1 MKKARVGH
9 STDALTALDVIF
21 TRRSV
26 RSFQSGKLDQ
36 ATIRGLLDAA
46 VQAPTAM
53 HLEPWAFVVV
63 EDRAA
68 LRRYSD
74 SAKRAWVTDVA
85 AHRELHLGATGDTER
100 AFAQQIASPD
110 FDIFYNA
117 PALIVICGKPVGPF
131 VAGDCWLAAENLML
145 AAAAMG
151 LGSCC
156 VGSALPALTAPDV
169 RRELA
174 IPDGYE
180 VVAPIVVGVPA
191 DVTSVAVRKDPEIL
205 SWT

>member
-1 MKKARVGH
+1 MRPSAPH
-9 STDALTALDVIF
+9 STPALTALDVIY

-26 RSFQSGKLDQ
+26 RSFRSEPLDKE
-36 ATIRGLLDAA
+36 TIRGLIDAA

-53 HLEPWAFVVV
+53 HLEPWVFVVV
-63 EDRAA
+63 EDRKA

-74 SAKRAWVTDVA
+74 SAKRAWVADVTT
-85 AHRELHLGATGDTER
+85 HRDLHVSATRDAEH
-100 AFAQQIASPD
+100 AFAQQVASPD
-110 FDIFYNA
+110 FDIFYGA
-117 PALIVICGKPVGPF
+117 AALIVICGKPVGPF
-131 VAGDCWLAAENLML
+131 VTADCWLAAENLML

-174 IPDGYE
+174 IPDGYQ
-180 VVAPIVVGVPA
+180 VVAPIVVGVPGE
-191 DVTSVAVRKDPEIL
+191 VTSVAARKEPEIL

>member
-1 MKKARVGH
+1 MKGRGGH
-9 STDALTALDVIF
+9 SPTGLTALDVIY

-26 RSFQSGKLDQ
+26 RSFRTETIDKE
-36 ATIRGLLDAA
+36 TIRGLLDAA

-53 HLEPWAFVVV
+53 HMEPWAFVVV
-63 EDRAA
+63 RDRAA

-74 SAKRAWVTDVA
+74 LAKRAWVADVDAYRDGNVGAVRDA
-85 AHRELHLGATGDTER
+85 AR
-100 AFAQQIASPD
+100 AFAEQIASPD
-110 FDIFYNA
+110 FNIFHNA
-117 PALIVICGKPVGPF
+117 TALIIICGKPVGPF
-131 VAGDCWLAAENLML
+131 VTADCWLAAENLML
-145 AAAAMG
+145 AAAALG

-191 DVTSVAVRKDPEIL
+191 DVPPVAVRKDPEIL

>member
-1 MKKARVGH
+1 MNKVHVGH

-26 RSFQSGKLDQ
+26 RLS
-36 ATIRGLLDAA
+36 
-46 VQAPTAM
+46 
-53 HLEPWAFVVV
+53 
-63 EDRAA
+63 
-68 LRRYSD
+68 
-74 SAKRAWVTDVA
+74 
-85 AHRELHLGATGDTER
+85 
-100 AFAQQIASPD
+100 
-110 FDIFYNA
+110 
-117 PALIVICGKPVGPF
+117 
-131 VAGDCWLAAENLML
+131 
-145 AAAAMG
+145 
-151 LGSCC
+151 
-156 VGSALPALTAPDV
+156 APDV